1 VTAVTLIYDLCSL
14 LVFNQILSHASPL
27 AKLSEQQI
35 EKIKSSGLGK
45 LIIWS
50 PQQFIL
56 NHPVII
62 ILFYFTLSSILIKI
76 KIIPQ
81 ATGWFVTHGGFNSI
95 TESLGS
101 GIPL

>member
-1 VTAVTLIYDLCSL
+1 MIYNLCSL
-14 LVFNQILSHASPL
+14 FNQILSHASPL

-45 LIIWS
+45 LITWS

-62 ILFYFTLSSILIKI
+62 KFHCYLFRLKYFGSNTYNKI
-76 KIIPQ
+76 FSQ
-81 ATGWFVTHGGFNSI
+81 ATGWFLTHGGFNSI

>member
-1 VTAVTLIYDLCSL
+1 VTAGTKTYDSCSP
-14 LVFNQILSHASPL
+14 FNQILSHASPL

-35 EKIKSSGLGK
+35 ERIKSSGWGK
-45 LIIWS
+45 IITWS

-56 NHPVII
+56 NHPVF
-62 ILFYFTLSSILIKI
+62 LFLLALAQYSTHSEIF
-76 KIIPQ
+76 PQ

-101 GIPL
+101 GVPL

>member
-1 VTAVTLIYDLCSL
+1 MIFCL
-14 LVFNQILSHASPL
+14 LYFNQILSHASPL

-35 EKIKSSGLGK
+35 ERIKSSGLGK
-45 LIIWS
+45 LINWS

-62 ILFYFTLSSILIKI
+62 ILFFTCPGYNNKI
-76 KIIPQ
+76 FRQ
-81 ATGWFVTHGGFNSI
+81 ATGWSLTHGGFNTI